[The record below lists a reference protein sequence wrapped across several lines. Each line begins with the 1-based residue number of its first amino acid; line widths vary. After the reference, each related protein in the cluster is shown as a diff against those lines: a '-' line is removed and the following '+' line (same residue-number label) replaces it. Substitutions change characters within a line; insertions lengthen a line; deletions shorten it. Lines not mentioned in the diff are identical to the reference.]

1 MTATAP
7 ARGGATSFT
16 LRRAAGALGAAL
28 VLVTG
33 AHAQSPAGEGDSAQP
48 APASPNAVVNT
59 PGPAD
64 PPAAPAR
71 PPEPGTTPD
80 SPAPTK
86 QEAPRKRSTRTAM
99 PPASAA
105 ETGAPS
111 QTAPKP
117 AAPRL
122 PPKPAIASRTSPASA
137 AASAPVAEP
146 LKTVAASASAA
157 LATVALDAGPVAA
170 TLAAAA
176 DTAVAADAQP
186 ATPAAEPGFLSDHG
200 HWLWLL
206 AALPFAAWLWAWVA
220 HRMAYDEAGLPR
232 GPRLRL

>member
-1 MTATAP
+1 MAATPP
-7 ARGGATSFT
+7 ARGGNTSLT

-80 SPAPTK
+80 SPASTK

-122 PPKPAIASRTSPASA
+122 PPKPAVASRTSPASA
-137 AASAPVAEP
+137 AASAPAAEP

-157 LATVALDAGPVAA
+157 LATVALDAGPGVT
-170 TLAAAA
+170 TLAAPT
-176 DTAVAADAQP
+176 DTTTGLP